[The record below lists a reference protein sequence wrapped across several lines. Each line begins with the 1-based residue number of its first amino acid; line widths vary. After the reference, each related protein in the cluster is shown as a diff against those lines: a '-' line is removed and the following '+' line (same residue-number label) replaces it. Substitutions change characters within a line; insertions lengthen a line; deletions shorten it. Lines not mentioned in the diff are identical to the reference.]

1 MSVAFFLVRGF
12 LLFAHFGP
20 YFDIHL
26 MGRLLKSVLF
36 VSAEDM
42 QIREVVRHDIG
53 PKIRYFE
60 GDYETPFRGRLVGQV
75 VPTSTSPQKCLFSG
89 L

>member
-26 MGRLLKSVLF
+26 MGRPRKSVLF
-36 VSAEDM
+36 VSAEDTK
-42 QIREVVRHDIG
+42 IRKSFDMIFTH
-53 PKIRYFE
+53 KIRYFTV
-60 GDYETPFRGRLVGQV
+60 DLQLI
-75 VPTSTSPQKCLFSG
+75 PQSVRWDRVCQL
-89 L
+89 